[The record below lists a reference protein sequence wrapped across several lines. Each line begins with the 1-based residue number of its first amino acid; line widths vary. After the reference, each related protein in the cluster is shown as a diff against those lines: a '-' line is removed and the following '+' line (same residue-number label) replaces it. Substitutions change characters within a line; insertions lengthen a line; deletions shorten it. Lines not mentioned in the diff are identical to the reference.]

1 LRASVVLLKNVPALN
16 KLFEFEFDPLPFV
29 KWIFRTINQFM
40 MTTLKYYLV
49 MTPTYEQHSL
59 V

>member
-1 LRASVVLLKNVPALN
+1 VLLKNVPALN
-16 KLFEFEFDPLPFV
+16 KIFEFEFDPLPFV